1 MVTQTGISAAAAE
14 RERNFA
20 RTTTHTHTHTE
31 SAHSQC
37 IEERESKCGGLL
49 LASASNS
56 NNNKSNII
64 TTHPSCRIPFKL
76 FGYGLRCGGSSSSRS
91 APPAAGTTTLPGP
104 PVFKMACNNNDV
116 KTVNT
121 IRPNKTLFRLAIMLC
136 WPGGRA
142 SGCVRRVAQD
152 ATAHHMNAPC
162 LVALTPHTVA
172 LHLAAKFVPTS
183 KCAKTKSSPHN
194 VCHRKVNLIRL
205 RTSRAN
211 LTNKKCDKLGLGF
224 LQICQKHSFNML
236 HAEKT

>member
-1 MVTQTGISAAAAE
+1 MVTQTGISAAAAAAAAAE

-20 RTTTHTHTHTE
+20 RTTTHTHTE

-142 SGCVRRVAQD
+142 GKRVRSEGGSRRNRTSHERALLGRSH
-152 ATAHHMNAPC
+152 TAHCCIAPC
-162 LVALTPHTVA
+162 
-172 LHLAAKFVPTS
+172 
-183 KCAKTKSSPHN
+183 
-194 VCHRKVNLIRL
+194 
-205 RTSRAN
+205 
-211 LTNKKCDKLGLGF
+211 G
-224 LQICQKHSFNML
+224 QICAHVKMCQNQKLPTQCVPQKS
-236 HAEKT
+236 